1 MQKYF
6 SSYLLIFLILFS
18 ILKPD
23 DKNNFG
29 KYYEMFV
36 ESEISRSQL
45 DYRNSNNILFK
56 ILDKGVVNQQIYE
69 IIIDNYL
76 MMGDTLEAVH
86 YSNIAIDSFEDK
98 SLFLSIIADY
108 YIKEIDMESMELL
121 LNQNKKLFLEESL
134 IYKKAEML
142 FMLSDWESLILT
154 YRDIAIKYHS
164 DLDELIDRIIEIG
177 GLTNNFDLLISS
189 LIDISKAYPSHIS
202 LKDKIVD
209 INIEIGDYLQAIK
222 YLSDIPYENLTQDNK
237 IILSRLY
244 MMVGDYNSA
253 YQLSK
258 SLYDINIVNFELFE
272 ILFISLFNIE
282 NDELFPELYSISNKI
297 ITHFPE
303 SPMGYE
309 ALATLYIIDKKYNNA
324 LEILFQAIEILDDVE
339 GSFFQLGLVYQS
351 MGNDSKSL
359 ESFEKAYN
367 INSKDYSFMSSL
379 AMAYNKNKQYEICD
393 SLYENYILENPI
405 DEALNDYA
413 YLLSERVD
421 IKEEKL
427 LNALEMSFKA
437 VKNNMD
443 NESYLDTIGWIYY
456 KLNNFEKAKYYL
468 EKCVE
473 INDNNIIILEHLGDT
488 YLKLNLLSEAS
499 KIYKKA
505 IGIDGNQLELKKK
518 IEQIKR

>member
-1 MQKYF
+1 
-6 SSYLLIFLILFS
+6 
-18 ILKPD
+18 
-23 DKNNFG
+23 
-29 KYYEMFV
+29 
-36 ESEISRSQL
+36 
-45 DYRNSNNILFK
+45 
-56 ILDKGVVNQQIYE
+56 
-69 IIIDNYL
+69 
-76 MMGDTLEAVH
+76 
-86 YSNIAIDSFEDK
+86 
-98 SLFLSIIADY
+98 
-108 YIKEIDMESMELL
+108 
-121 LNQNKKLFLEESL
+121 
-134 IYKKAEML
+134 
-142 FMLSDWESLILT
+142 
-154 YRDIAIKYHS
+154 
-164 DLDELIDRIIEIG
+164 
-177 GLTNNFDLLISS
+177 
-189 LIDISKAYPSHIS
+189 
-202 LKDKIVD
+202 
-209 INIEIGDYLQAIK
+209 
-222 YLSDIPYENLTQDNK
+222 
-237 IILSRLY
+237 
-244 MMVGDYNSA
+244 
-253 YQLSK
+253 
-258 SLYDINIVNFELFE
+258 
-272 ILFISLFNIE
+272 
-282 NDELFPELYSISNKI
+282 
-297 ITHFPE
+297 E

-468 EKCVE
+468 E
-473 INDNNIIILEHLGDT
+473 
-488 YLKLNLLSEAS
+488 
-499 KIYKKA
+499 
-505 IGIDGNQLELKKK
+505 
-518 IEQIKR
+518 